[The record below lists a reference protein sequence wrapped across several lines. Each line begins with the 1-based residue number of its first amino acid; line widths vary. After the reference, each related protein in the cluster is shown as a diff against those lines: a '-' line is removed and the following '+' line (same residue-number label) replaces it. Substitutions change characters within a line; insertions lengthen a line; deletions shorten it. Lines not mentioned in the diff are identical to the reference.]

1 MPKETKAM
9 LSNTAQPATTAEV
22 MAKKIAE
29 AIKLSGVRPIDIA
42 NACGRSKQAVQGW
55 IKTGRIDKMHLPK
68 LAELTKLPL
77 EWWLNSE
84 QPSANDLPQ
93 HGAHALARLQVIGQ
107 QLSASDWHTLIQV
120 AQQLASKQRPGQED
134 PKAIAAAAKA
144 TDFAD
149 AEATINLTNAE
160 RRDAEKLL
168 EAARGADQY
177 LTGIAKKHAES

>member
-120 AQQLASKQRPGQED
+120 AQQLASKQRTAPASTTQAGGV
-134 PKAIAAAAKA
+134 IAADKQQEMAALQAKAEELHEHAHSAAK
-144 TDFAD
+144 THK
-149 AEATINLTNAE
+149 
-160 RRDAEKLL
+160 RR
-168 EAARGADQY
+168 R
-177 LTGIAKKHAES
+177 IS